1 MDYKRIVYES
11 IYYRLE
17 TKPEKLE
24 RINAEV
30 LAVCAFSDWN
40 PIYYLDVS
48 EMCFGM
54 SLAVDWAGENLPKTT
69 VSLAKQSLVEK
80 VSYQVIMSN
89 ANVWAGSM
97 GSITGTPAGND
108 QCLVFRR
115 VNKIRLATF
124 YGLQNH
130 RDILRSETEMLPA
143 IF

>member
-48 EMCFGM
+48 ERCFRD
-54 SLAVDWAGENLPKTT
+54 VT
-69 VSLAKQSLVEK
+69 
-80 VSYQVIMSN
+80 
-89 ANVWAGSM
+89 GSRL
-97 GSITGTPAGND
+97 GRREFAQNYCKPRQTITGRKSILPSYNE
-108 QCLVFRR
+108 QCERIGW
-115 VNKIRLATF
+115 VNGVNNWNASR
-124 YGLQNH
+124 
-130 RDILRSETEMLPA
+130 E
-143 IF
+143 